1 MVNIL
6 WISRHALSTEQLDD
20 LCRIYGGEIA
30 ITPHA
35 DNVARVADLRD
46 EIGAA
51 DVIAAVLPVNLL
63 ADLLRAAGDK
73 PVIRARMRRTLEPSP
88 DGGEPTAVMHHE
100 AWEQVLRVEVE
111 TVDL

>member
-1 MVNIL
+1 MTNIL

-20 LCRIYGGEIA
+20 LRRIYGEIA
-30 ITPHA
+30 ITQHA
-35 DNVARVADLRD
+35 DNVARVADLRG
-46 EIGAA
+46 EIDAA

-63 ADLLRAAGDK
+63 ADLLRAAGGK
-73 PVIRARMRRTLEPSP
+73 PVIRARMRRTLVPAT
-88 DGGEPTAVMHHE
+88 DGGEPTAVMAFE

>member
-1 MVNIL
+1 MTNIL

-20 LCRIYGGEIA
+20 LRRIYGEIA
-30 ITPHA
+30 VTQHA
-35 DNVARVADLRD
+35 DNVARVANLHS
-46 EIGAA
+46 EIAAA
-51 DVIAAVLPVNLL
+51 DVIAAVLPINLL

-73 PVIRARMRRTLEPSP
+73 PVIRARMRRTLVPATE
-88 DGGEPTAVMHHE
+88 GGEPTAVMHHE